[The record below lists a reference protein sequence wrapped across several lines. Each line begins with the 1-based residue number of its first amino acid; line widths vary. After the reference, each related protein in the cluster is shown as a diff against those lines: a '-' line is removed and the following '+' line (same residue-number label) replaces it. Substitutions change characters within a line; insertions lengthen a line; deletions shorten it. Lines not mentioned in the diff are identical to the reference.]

1 MPPSNS
7 VLRRYT
13 PPTCTLQIIAPK
25 SPVSPEVR
33 RSKPTSTPL
42 EFELSFD
49 DPRLPEEQR
58 INIKGDRDKLEALH
72 EAVTIGVQDLLNRS
86 DERFNAVFEVTKPPS
101 SDAVIP
107 SSLQSVDLSANDHVL
122 SQDSQT
128 LDTSKPSPH
137 LDLDVVPKQA
147 IATSARAIF
156 LQLDEG
162 LTHKLFLGPLATKES
177 GPAIHLSV
185 LQLFD
190 LATALDEYAVDV
202 VNLPTQSRPRF
213 AGAPPA
219 WASIAAILVVGVGL
233 TAVMVQLGTRTPQ
246 QQTAN
251 KTPNPGLSSN
261 DQQPIALQP
270 SPTPTLGGL
279 TPPLTSPAL
288 QPSPTPTLGGL
299 TPPLTSPDN
308 LPSPPPLGSIVPS
321 PSPSNPSVILPN
333 GRLPAIPLAPRAN
346 IPQTTPFIVGVT
358 PPITPQ
364 KRLPAIPFRR
374 ITPPSPVLI
383 NPVPKQDGSLSIPG
397 AATAPQK
404 NDAQIPNLSIVPPSA
419 PIPSPSLDNPGL
431 DLPSQTNPGVAPTEE
446 PSNTPTTPTENATL
460 PEIQATPT
468 QSPRT
473 PTTSEQARA
482 TGLTSN
488 TQVGEVRDYFKQQW
502 EPPPGL
508 TQTLEYS
515 LLLDVD
521 GTIQRIEP
529 LGQAA
534 RKYVDRTGM
543 PLIGE
548 RFVSPNKSGQSP
560 RIRLVLSPDGKVQA
574 FLESTN

>member
-13 PPTCTLQIIAPK
+13 PPTCTLQIMTPR
-25 SPVSPEVR
+25 SPVSREVK
-33 RSKPTSTPL
+33 RSRPTFMPL
-42 EFELSFD
+42 EFELRFD

-58 INIKGDRDKLEALH
+58 INIEGDRDQLEALH

-86 DERFNAVFEVTKPPS
+86 DNRFNPVLDFTTPPS
-101 SDAVIP
+101 SDAALP
-107 SSLQSVDLSANDHVL
+107 SSLQAVDLSANETHAL
-122 SQDSQT
+122 SQAPQP
-128 LDTSKPSPH
+128 LDTSDASAH
-137 LDLDVVPKQA
+137 LDLSVVPKEA
-147 IATSARAIF
+147 IATPARKIF
-156 LQLDEG
+156 LQPGRG
-162 LTHKLFLGPLATKES
+162 LTHQLFLGSLATKES

-190 LATALDEYAVDV
+190 LATALDEYAADV
-202 VNLPTQSRPRF
+202 VNLPTRSRPRL

-219 WASIAAILVVGVGL
+219 WATIAAILVLGVGL
-233 TAVMVQLGTRTPQ
+233 TAVMVQLGTRPPQ

-251 KTPNPGLSSN
+251 KTPNQGSSSN

-279 TPPLTSPAL
+279 TPPLS
-288 QPSPTPTLGGL
+288 
-299 TPPLTSPDN
+299 SPDK

-321 PSPSNPSVILPN
+321 PSPSIPSVILPN
-333 GRLPAIPLAPRAN
+333 GRLPAIPIAPPRASVLQKAPV
-346 IPQTTPFIVGVT
+346 ITGGTPQAIAPQTAPPAIAFPQITLP
-358 PPITPQ
+358 PPI
-364 KRLPAIPFRR
+364 
-374 ITPPSPVLI
+374 LI
-383 NPVPKQDGSLSIPG
+383 NPAPRQDRSLSIPG
-397 AATAPQK
+397 DATAPKK
-404 NDAQIPNLSIVPPSA
+404 NGAQTPNLSIAPPSA
-419 PIPSPSLDNPGL
+419 AIPSPSLDTPSNPGL
-431 DLPSQTNPGVAPTEE
+431 DSPSQTAPGVAPTGE
-446 PSNTPTTPTENATL
+446 PSNTPTTPTGNATL
-460 PEIQATPT
+460 QESLRATPT

-473 PTTSEQARA
+473 PTTSTQARA
-482 TGLTSN
+482 TGLDPN
-488 TQVGEVRDYFKQQW
+488 PQVGEVRDYFKQQW

-515 LLLDVD
+515 LVLDVD

-534 RKYVDRTGM
+534 RNYVDRTGM

-560 RIRLVLSPDGKVQA
+560 RVRVVLSPDGKVQA
-574 FLESTN
+574 FLESAN